1 MQRER
6 VSVSDSIFYSKMC
19 VFDEAWNASE
29 SQPPVLLSQLNTHL
43 SASPYPSLNSVSTE
57 WLTYCPAPVPC
68 MSAPLIIPFLSFP
81 LSHAFLLLTLSGDRC
96 LPLQLPL
103 WTFPALQTERGNTSQ
118 REPRGSRAMALK
130 ISAAVQSGSH
140 SLSRESLERVAEL
153 CTPAESTEKLCEVET
168 LNNGHQVCVTDRLA

>member
-57 WLTYCPAPVPC
+57 WLTYCPAPVPLYI
-68 MSAPLIIPFLSFP
+68 SSPHHSFLVFP
-81 LSHAFLLLTLSGDRC
+81 SEPC
-96 LPLQLPL
+96 LPPPYPL
-103 WTFPALQTERGNTSQ
+103 
-118 REPRGSRAMALK
+118 RGSVPA
-130 ISAAVQSGSH
+130 SPAA
-140 SLSRESLERVAEL
+140 SLDLSSI
-153 CTPAESTEKLCEVET
+153 TS
-168 LNNGHQVCVTDRLA
+168 

>member
-1 MQRER
+1 MSYSNVLGKIKNSYELSVLETRCRKAYTRQSYAER

-29 SQPPVLLSQLNTHL
+29 SQTPVLLSQLNTHL

-118 REPRGSRAMALK
+118 REPEAPGPWL
-130 ISAAVQSGSH
+130 
-140 SLSRESLERVAEL
+140 
-153 CTPAESTEKLCEVET
+153 
-168 LNNGHQVCVTDRLA
+168 